1 MPSNVLTSSMATPA
15 ACAYIVIIGFV
26 TMWPFFMMLPDAMSI
41 GGGIAVSS
49 LVAGVACALRYTHL
63 WAREV
68 IKVKPD
74 YFDSNRP

>member
-1 MPSNVLTSSMATPA
+1 MATPS
-15 ACAYIVIIGFV
+15 ACAYTVTKGFV

-49 LVAGVACALRYTHL
+49 PVLAVVFALRYTYL

>member
-1 MPSNVLTSSMATPA
+1 MATPA
-15 ACAYIVIIGFV
+15 ACAYTVTIGFV

-41 GGGIAVSS
+41 GDGIAVSS
-49 LVAGVACALRYTHL
+49 PVVGVVLALRHAYL